1 MTSLLDLAKNLEKLA
16 KSVDER
22 ASAVAIKTAE
32 VILKELVFVTPVDT
46 SKALSNWQITLGA
59 PAEMLRP
66 PYYPGRLGST
76 QEQSANAAIKAGLDV
91 LKAKRAGVSIF
102 ISNNAPYIRR
112 LNEGWSSQ
120 APAGFVERA
129 EMLGRKF
136 AENYKGK

>member
-1 MTSLLDLAKNLEKLA
+1 MTGLLSLAKRLEKLA
-16 KSVDER
+16 ENVDES
-22 ASAVAIKTAE
+22 ASAVAIKAAE

-59 PAEMLRP
+59 PAERLRP
-66 PYYPGRLGST
+66 PYYSGRFGST
-76 QEQSANAAIKAGLDV
+76 QEQSANAALKAGLDV
-91 LKAKRAGVSIF
+91 LKGKQAGVSIF

-129 EMLGRKF
+129 ELLGRKF
-136 AENYKGK
+136 VRNYKGK